1 MLGEDIV
8 NSVKI
13 VHNHCSEKESLAK
26 VGHSQ
31 YGCDVYLN
39 KAYVESDFKIV
50 TGFIEPHFSPD
61 FQVDLKG

>member
-8 NSVKI
+8 NSVKSFTI
-13 VHNHCSEKESLAK
+13 IAQKRKSSK